1 MLRFAEIKELPAFVS
16 FIVGSRRTTPKA
28 FGARFILSLALT
40 AGSLLP
46 EPLKKFSFL
55 KSSINVTYVSV
66 FHFLPSK
73 FLLKR
78 SISGIIFSGVRGDV
92 VINKTLLS
100 IDFAIFI
107 SCNLQL
113 KYDLWQP

>member
-16 FIVGSRRTTPKA
+16 FIVDSRRTTPKA

-46 EPLKKFSFL
+46 EPLKKF
-55 KSSINVTYVSV
+55 KSSINATYVSV
-66 FHFLPSK
+66 FHFLLSK